1 MAGGSLRSPGLV
13 SMQSKSFPPSVRP
26 SSPVQSRLRVLSIRM
41 GVVLAEDGP
50 NGEHQRTSRSGV
62 KRTSKAS
69 QRELSSGGT
78 SGGRD
83 SKPRGSYGTGP
94 DGKGRSGVEWAV
106 SGDSLSLCTVAQS
119 ASSVPWA
126 LVGCSSRVVV

>member
-1 MAGGSLRSPGLV
+1 
-13 SMQSKSFPPSVRP
+13 
-26 SSPVQSRLRVLSIRM
+26 M

-94 DGKGRSGVEWAV
+94 DGKGRSGVEWAAHEKDKSIDEEEEEKENV
-106 SGDSLSLCTVAQS
+106 EESQDMCIRQPRSQAQQQQQQQLPLL
-119 ASSVPWA
+119 VP
-126 LVGCSSRVVV
+126 R